1 MNNLSRSYVNDEG
14 NEETVVATS
23 DDNYQV
29 KLSGNIKLANHNLK
43 KESKLTKKFK
53 SSLLGSDIGVN
64 SRGFS
69 SVAILSTVLALTAII
84 IMYFMWRF

>member
-43 KESKLTKKFK
+43 KESK
-53 SSLLGSDIGVN
+53 
-64 SRGFS
+64 
-69 SVAILSTVLALTAII
+69 
-84 IMYFMWRF
+84 

>member
-53 SSLLGSDIGVN
+53 SSLLGS
-64 SRGFS
+64 RGFS